1 MRFDKLMSF
10 PFSFLLFLSLS
21 LSLGYGGI
29 AARTQWGRIAA
40 LLYALFGIPIVLLY
54 LSTMGECLSTIMRCI
69 FRRLRT
75 CGSGRRSANSSNSS
89 SGTSSSSNSTTG
101 ISSGNVGVGG
111 MVGVSGRHENGI
123 IVDKRMND
131 QTAFH
136 SMPNLITKN
145 VKLSEAN
152 QKYLSIYGGSGGG
165 SGGGVGGTSI
175 TSQQL
180 YYYHRRSGSVP
191 ISICI
196 MIIICYMT
204 AGAVLFHRI
213 QNWSVLESL
222 YFCFTSLGTIGFGD
236 ITPKG
241 NVAQYAASAYI
252 LIGMAVV
259 AMCFSLI
266 QSELV
271 LWLRKFGVQDQ
282 QQQPSNGSGVVNGC
296 NSGTSGMVGNSS
308 TNGNGANSG
317 GGGGSSGSGGGL
329 GTSNGYNHLMHPSHH
344 NHLMHQLPASSAVE
358 DVALVTV
365 AVTPKS

>member
-1 MRFDKLMSF
+1 MKKSKRKIICSDKLMLFFSSF
-10 PFSFLLFLSLS
+10 SSSSSFSV
-21 LSLGYGGI
+21 GYGGI

-54 LSTMGECLSTIMRCI
+54 LSTMGECLSTIMRCL

-75 CGSGRRSANSSNSS
+75 CGNGRRSANSSNSS
-89 SGTSSSSNSTTG
+89 SGTNSSSNSTTG

-111 MVGVSGRHENGI
+111 IVGVGGRHDNGM
-123 IVDKRMND
+123 IVDKRMGD
-131 QTAFH
+131 QTQFH
-136 SMPNLITKN
+136 GMPNVITKN
-145 VKLSEAN
+145 AKLSEAN
-152 QKYLSIYGGSGGG
+152 QKYLSIYGGG
-165 SGGGVGGTSI
+165 SGGGGNGANIS
-175 TSQQL
+175 SQQL
-180 YYYHRRSGSVP
+180 YYYHRHSGSVP

-196 MIIICYMT
+196 MIVICYMT
-204 AGAVLFHRI
+204 LGAVLFHRI

-236 ITPKG
+236 ISPRG

-282 QQQPSNGSGVVNGC
+282 QQQPTSGGGSGGVGGNGSGV
-296 NSGTSGMVGNSS
+296 GNPS

-317 GGGGSSGSGGGL
+317 N
-329 GTSNGYNHLMHPSHH
+329 SNGGYNHLMHPSSHH
-344 NHLMHQLPASSAVE
+344 NHLMHQLPTSSAVE

>member
-1 MRFDKLMSF
+1 MFRSSSF
-10 PFSFLLFLSLS
+10 FYSQI
-21 LSLGYGGI
+21 GYGGI

-54 LSTMGECLSTIMRCI
+54 LSTMGECLSTIMRCL

-75 CGSGRRSANSSNSS
+75 CGSGRRSASSSNSS
-89 SGTSSSSNSTTG
+89 SGTNSSSNSTTG

-111 MVGVSGRHENGI
+111 VSGRHENGM
-123 IVDKRMND
+123 IVDKRMGD
-131 QTAFH
+131 QATFH
-136 SMPNLITKN
+136 GMPNVITKS

-152 QKYLSIYGGSGGG
+152 QKYLSIYGGVGGGGNGGSAGG
-165 SGGGVGGTSI
+165 SGNGGGI

-180 YYYHRRSGSVP
+180 YYYHRHSGSVP

-204 AGAVLFHRI
+204 LGAVLFHRI

-236 ITPKG
+236 ISPKG

-282 QQQPSNGSGVVNGC
+282 QQSSSGNGGVGGSGGAGVGGVGMGGAANATSNGSGANGS
-296 NSGTSGMVGNSS
+296 N
-308 TNGNGANSG
+308 TNGA
-317 GGGGSSGSGGGL
+317 
-329 GTSNGYNHLMHPSHH
+329 YNHLMHPSHH

>member
-1 MRFDKLMSF
+1 
-10 PFSFLLFLSLS
+10 
-21 LSLGYGGI
+21 
-29 AARTQWGRIAA
+29 
-40 LLYALFGIPIVLLY
+40 
-54 LSTMGECLSTIMRCI
+54 MGECLSTIMRCL

-75 CGSGRRSANSSNSS
+75 CGNGRRSASSSNSS
-89 SGTSSSSNSTTG
+89 SGTNSSSNSTTG

-111 MVGVSGRHENGI
+111 IVGVSGRHENGMI
-123 IVDKRMND
+123 IDKRMGD
-131 QTAFH
+131 QAAFH
-136 SMPNLITKN
+136 GMPNVITKN

-152 QKYLSIYGGSGGG
+152 QKYLSIYGGGGG
-165 SGGGVGGTSI
+165 SGGIGGNGTSI

-180 YYYHRRSGSVP
+180 YYYHRHSGSVP

-204 AGAVLFHRI
+204 LGAVLFHRI

-236 ITPKG
+236 ISPKG

-282 QQQPSNGSGVVNGC
+282 QQQSGANGGGASGGGSGGVGVGVGVGGSGGNG
-296 NSGTSGMVGNSS
+296 GNSS
-308 TNGNGANSG
+308 SNGNGGNGGNSN
-317 GGGGSSGSGGGL
+317 SA
-329 GTSNGYNHLMHPSHH
+329 YNHLMHPSHH
-344 NHLMHQLPASSAVE
+344 NHLMHQLPTSSAVE